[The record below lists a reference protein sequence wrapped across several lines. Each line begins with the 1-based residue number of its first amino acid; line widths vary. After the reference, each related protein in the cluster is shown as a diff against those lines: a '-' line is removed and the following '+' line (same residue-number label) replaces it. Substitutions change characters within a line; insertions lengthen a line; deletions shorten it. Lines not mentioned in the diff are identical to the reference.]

1 MNKILK
7 NIVMILGLFLISL
20 VGNVVNAETYN
31 GRLYELYHPN
41 SGFTVFA
48 EEDSRNMDYNSW
60 MIKSTIDN
68 KIYYCIDPAI
78 PLEGALEGSHNYII
92 GKNNIIVSSKITKA
106 KYDKIEALAF
116 YGYSY
121 KDDTIDHTD
130 KKWYGITQVMIWR
143 VMRPDLNWTFKETR
157 NSKPNKTLYSKEVK
171 ELEKLANNFKTI
183 SSFSDKNYKVL
194 LEKEIKIEDT
204 NKVLPNFFIVNS
216 LNKIELQKEGNI
228 LKIKGKKQGV
238 QTIHLSRKI
247 HTSSRY
253 ALLKSDNFQDII
265 VMGNGD
271 LPFFNFKVT
280 VTGGTLNLIK
290 NDNDTKQNNASGE
303 ATLKDAGYKIYDL
316 NDNLIDTIKTDENGL
331 AKIILDY
338 GKYKIKESKAP
349 KGYKLNDNYYSF
361 TIDENNTD
369 IKLNVYDEV
378 IKGKLV
384 INKTKG
390 GAGEGYKPEEDAV
403 FEVYDIKQNLI
414 TTITTNKEGKAETN
428 LPYGTYKIKQI
439 KGKNG
444 YVFSEDKE
452 ISIKSEKT
460 YEINIK
466 NKRQSK
472 LEIIKLDKNNKK
484 PIKDTVLE
492 IYNSSDKKLLEGKTD
507 KNGKLIVYNIPIGD
521 YYIKEKSSSKYY
533 KKTNEKYSF
542 SIKENGKIVKIS
554 IFNEKVR
561 GTLEFYKIDSLTGKK
576 LANATINLINKE
588 NNKTL
593 YKKVTDKNGIVK
605 IKNLEG
611 GSYCIKEIE
620 APSGYKKDEKP
631 LCFELEKENEVIKL
645 SMTNEKLVKIPNT
658 YKKALNIAFVVGM
671 ICVISSF
678 SFFVYEKRK

>member
-1 MNKILK
+1 
-7 NIVMILGLFLISL
+7 
-20 VGNVVNAETYN
+20 
-31 GRLYELYHPN
+31 
-41 SGFTVFA
+41 
-48 EEDSRNMDYNSW
+48 
-60 MIKSTIDN
+60 
-68 KIYYCIDPAI
+68 
-78 PLEGALEGSHNYII
+78 
-92 GKNNIIVSSKITKA
+92 
-106 KYDKIEALAF
+106 
-116 YGYSY
+116 
-121 KDDTIDHTD
+121 
-130 KKWYGITQVMIWR
+130 
-143 VMRPDLNWTFKETR
+143 MRPDLNWTFKETR

-171 ELEKLANNFKTI
+171 ELENLANNFKTV
-183 SSFSDKNYKVL
+183 SSFSDNNYKVL

-204 NKVLPNFFIVNS
+204 NKVLPNFFIVNN

-238 QTIHLSRKI
+238 QTIHFSRKI

-253 ALLKSDNFQDII
+253 ALLKSNNFQDLI

-271 LPFFNFKVT
+271 LPFFNFKIT

-290 NDNDTKQNNASGE
+290 NDNDTKKNNASVE
-303 ATLKDAGYKIYDL
+303 ATLKDAEYEIYDL
-316 NDNLIDTIKTDENGL
+316 NDKLVDTITTDENGHT
-331 AKIILDY
+331 KIILDY

-349 KGYKLNDNYYSF
+349 KGYKLNNSYYSF

-369 IKLNVYDEV
+369 INLNVYDEV
-378 IKGKLV
+378 IKGKLI

-390 GAGEGYKPEEDAV
+390 GSGEKYEPEEDAV
-403 FEVYDIKQNLI
+403 FEIYDIKQNLI

-439 KGKNG
+439 KGKDG

-492 IYNSSDKKLLEGKTD
+492 IYNSSDKKLLEGNTV

-554 IFNEKVR
+554 I
-561 GTLEFYKIDSLTGKK
+561 L
-576 LANATINLINKE
+576 
-588 NNKTL
+588 
-593 YKKVTDKNGIVK
+593 
-605 IKNLEG
+605 
-611 GSYCIKEIE
+611 
-620 APSGYKKDEKP
+620 
-631 LCFELEKENEVIKL
+631 VIF
-645 SMTNEKLVKIPNT
+645 
-658 YKKALNIAFVVGM
+658 LN
-671 ICVISSF
+671 
-678 SFFVYEKRK
+678 